1 MFKLLQAAL
10 IGIGIGILIAPDKG
24 SATRRKILNAVSDYK
39 DDAQDYLEDT
49 YDTVKSKAEDVA
61 HNVKTKAKKMAGK
74 ANSKADDLIQDVEN
88 N

>member
-1 MFKLLQAAL
+1 MIKLLQAAL

-24 SATRRKILNAVSDYK
+24 SATRRKLLDSFSDYK

-49 YDTVKSKAEDVA
+49 YDNVKSKAEDVA
-61 HNVKTKAKKMAGK
+61 DNIKSKTKKMAGNAK
-74 ANSKADDLIQDVEN
+74 SKAEDVKQDIEN